1 MSIDWPCG
9 DKVRVQLDIGILG
22 KKCEVHSELMDEA
35 FVMYEELFGKSQSK
49 ERLLERGGF
58 GIVELATFL
67 WMRIKVLEEK
77 VNDNNAE
84 KR

>member
-1 MSIDWPCG
+1 MSVDWPCG
-9 DKVRVQLDIGILG
+9 EKVRVHLDIGVPG

-58 GIVELATFL
+58 GIVELATLL
-67 WMRIKVLEEK
+67 WMRIKTLEKLNGE
-77 VNDNNAE
+77 
-84 KR
+84 